1 MSLQEPSEENDKHMM
16 SMVFSI
22 AALQTPDYDSLSDDQ
37 LDGVAPIDLTS
48 KRITTGTKT
57 ETTIQLHPDTPWWK
71 KMPGKPV

>member
-48 KRITTGTKT
+48 KRITT